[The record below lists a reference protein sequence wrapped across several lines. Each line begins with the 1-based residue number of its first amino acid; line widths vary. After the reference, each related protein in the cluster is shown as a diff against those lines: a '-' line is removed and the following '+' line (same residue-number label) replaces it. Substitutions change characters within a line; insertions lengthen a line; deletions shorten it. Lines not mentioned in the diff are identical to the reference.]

1 MPGEVERLR
10 RGLRL
15 LSDAIVAFSEA
26 GSDYHRLLDTVANN
40 VANVIGDTC
49 IVLLREPNDDLI
61 AGAIHDRDP
70 KIVADLAIL
79 FARPLGAEGQLAR
92 HTMLT
97 GEPRLT
103 PVIDIAALKPNL
115 APAMYEVLANIGV
128 HGSLTVGMRV
138 RGQPI
143 GVLNVLR
150 HREQLRPLD
159 MIDCELL
166 QDLANHAGL
175 AIANARLAA
184 QLSESEAIRAAKE
197 EAMRANRFLDAVI
210 EHIPDMVFVKDADRL
225 AFTRFNRA
233 GEELLGVPRKDLIG
247 KNDFDLFPRA
257 EAEFFQAK
265 DRETL
270 NNKQLVE
277 IAEEPIKTANGQRW
291 LHTKKVPILDDD
303 GTPLYL
309 LGISQDITDRKR
321 ADTELRRAKDQA
333 ERASKELEAFSYSV
347 AHDLR
352 APLRGIDGFSQALI
366 EEYADT
372 LDAGARRYLDRVRE
386 SAQRMALLI
395 DDLLNLSKVTRSE
408 LTLRTVDL
416 SALAATSVAS
426 LQRIDPSRNVTVAIE
441 PNLSVEADPRMLAI
455 ALDNLFGNA
464 WKFTSKTADARIDL
478 SCVERNGKRTFAIR
492 DNGAGFDMQ
501 YASKLFGVFQRL
513 HSESEFA
520 GTGIG
525 LVTVSR
531 IIHRH
536 RGQITAEGT
545 PGQGAT
551 FYFTLG
557 AEAEA

>member
-1 MPGEVERLR
+1 MPEEVERLR
-10 RGLRL
+10 RAIRL

-26 GSDYHRLLDTVANN
+26 GTDPARLVDTVAKNCAMA
-40 VANVIGDTC
+40 VRDTC
-49 IVLLREPNDDLI
+49 IVLLSEPDGELVPAAMWDP
-61 AGAIHDRDP
+61 DP
-70 KIVADLAIL
+70 KLLAEFVIE
-79 FARPLGAEGQLAR
+79 FAKGF
-92 HTMLT
+92 
-97 GEPRLT
+97 
-103 PVIDIAALKPNL
+103 KPQVSQQ
-115 APAMYEVLANIGV
+115 VLASGKPLLMPKIHVSIFKDWMAPSLYALNERIGV
-128 HGSLTVGMRV
+128 CGLVYAPMRV
-138 RGQPI
+138 RGEVI
-143 GVLNVLR
+143 GVIVVVR
-150 HREQLRPLD
+150 HRTTEPLLDQLDADLV
-159 MIDCELL
+159 
-166 QDLANHAGL
+166 QDLGNHA
-175 AIANARLAA
+175 AIAISNARLTT
-184 QLSESEAIRAAKE
+184 QVLESEAIRLAKE
-197 EAMRANRFLDAVI
+197 EADRANRFLDAVI
-210 EHIPDMVFVKDADRL
+210 EHIPDMVFVKDAARL

-233 GEELLGVPRKDLIG
+233 GEELLGVPRKDLLG
-247 KNDFDLFPRA
+247 KNDYDFFPPD
-257 EAEFFQAK
+257 EAAFFQAK

-321 ADTELRRAKDQA
+321 TDTDLRRAKDQA
-333 ERASKELEAFSYSV
+333 ERASRELEAFSYSV

-366 EEYADT
+366 EDYADK
-372 LDAGARRYLDRVRE
+372 LDAGGRRYLDRVRE

-408 LTLRTVDL
+408 LNVRKVDL
-416 SALAATSVAS
+416 SALAATSISS
-426 LQRIDPSRNVTVAIE
+426 LQRLDPSRNVTVEIE

-464 WKFTSKTADARIDL
+464 WKFTSKTPAARIELCGVD
-478 SCVERNGKRTFAIR
+478 RDGHRAFAIR

-501 YASKLFGVFQRL
+501 YANKLFGVFQRL
-513 HSESEFA
+513 HTETEFP

-525 LVTVSR
+525 LATVAR

-536 RGQITAEGT
+536 RGQVAAEGT

-557 AEAEA
+557 TEAEV

>member
-1 MPGEVERLR
+1 M
-10 RGLRL
+10 RL

-26 GSDYHRLLDTVANN
+26 GTDYHLLLDAVAKN

-49 IVLLREPNDDLI
+49 VVVLREPNDDLI
-61 AGAIHDRDP
+61 AGAIYDRDP
-70 KIVADLAIL
+70 KVVADLAIL
-79 FARPLGAEGQLAR
+79 FSGALGAEGQLAR

-97 GEPRLT
+97 GEPRLI
-103 PVIDIAALKPNL
+103 PFIDLAALKPSIAPVIHEAL
-115 APAMYEVLANIGV
+115 AKIRV
-128 HGSLTVGMRV
+128 HGALAVAMRV

-143 GVLNVLR
+143 GVLSVLR

-175 AIANARLAA
+175 AISNARLTD
-184 QLSESEAIRAAKE
+184 QLRESEAIRAAKE
-197 EAMRANRFLDAVI
+197 EALRANRFLDVVI

-233 GEELLGVPRKDLIG
+233 GEQLLGVPREDLIG
-247 KNDFDLFPRA
+247 KNDFDFFPAA

-277 IAEEPIKTANGQRW
+277 IAEEPIMTANGQRW
-291 LHTKKVPILDDD
+291 LHTKKVPILDEN
-303 GTPLYL
+303 GTPVYL
-309 LGISQDITDRKR
+309 LGISRDITDRKR

-333 ERASKELEAFSYSV
+333 ERASKELESFSYSV

-366 EEYADT
+366 EDYADK
-372 LDAGARRYLDRVRE
+372 LDAEGRRYLDRVRE

-408 LTLRTVDL
+408 LNLRTVDL

-426 LQRIDPSRNVTVAIE
+426 LQRVEPIRNVTVEIE

-464 WKFTSKTADARIDL
+464 WKFTSKTEGARIAL
-478 SCVERNGKRTFAIR
+478 SAVERNGHRAFAIR

-501 YASKLFGVFQRL
+501 YANKLFGVFQRL
-513 HSESEFA
+513 HSESEFP

-525 LVTVSR
+525 LATVAR

-536 RGQITAEGT
+536 RGQVTAEGT

-557 AEAEA
+557 TEAEA

>member
-1 MPGEVERLR
+1 MVGEVERLR
-10 RGLRL
+10 RGMRL

-26 GSDYHRLLDTVANN
+26 GTDYHRLLDAVARN
-40 VANVIGDTC
+40 VANVVGDTC

-61 AGAIHDRDP
+61 AGAIYDRDP
-70 KIVADLAIL
+70 KVVADLAIL
-79 FARPLGAEGQLAR
+79 FARPLGPEAQLAR

-97 GEPRLT
+97 GEPRLI
-103 PVIDIAALKPNL
+103 PVIDLASLKPVV
-115 APAMYEVLANIGV
+115 APPMYETFAKLGV
-128 HGSLTVGMRV
+128 HGACTVGMRV

-143 GVLNVLR
+143 GVLSVLR
-150 HREQLRPLD
+150 HREQQRPLD
-159 MIDCELL
+159 TIDSELL

-175 AIANARLAA
+175 AIANARLTD
-184 QLSESEAIRAAKE
+184 QLRESEAIRLAKE
-197 EAMRANRFLDAVI
+197 EALRANRFLDAVI
-210 EHIPDMVFVKDADRL
+210 EHIPDMVFVKDATHL

-247 KNDFDLFPRA
+247 KNDFDLFPPA

-277 IAEEPIKTANGQRW
+277 IAEEPIQTANGQRW
-291 LHTKKVPILDDD
+291 LHTKKVPILDEG
-303 GTPLYL
+303 GTALYL

-321 ADTELRRAKDQA
+321 ADNELRRAKDRA

-366 EEYADT
+366 EDYADK
-372 LDAGARRYLDRVRE
+372 LDATGRRYLDRVRE

-395 DDLLNLSKVTRSE
+395 DDLLNLSKVTRTD
-408 LTLRTVDL
+408 LNLRDVDL
-416 SALAATSVAS
+416 SALAATAVAS
-426 LQRIDPSRNVTVAIE
+426 LQRLDPTRDVTVAIE
-441 PNLSVEADPRMLAI
+441 PNLSVEADPRLLAI

-464 WKFTSKTADARIDL
+464 WKFTSKTEGARIEL
-478 SCVERNGKRTFAIR
+478 LAVERNGHRAFALR

-513 HSESEFA
+513 HTETEFP

-525 LVTVSR
+525 LATVMR

-536 RGQITAEGT
+536 RGQVAAEGT
-545 PGQGAT
+545 PGKGAT

-557 AEAEA
+557 TEAEA